1 MNYHTDRNL
10 YILHIGQS
18 GCLSEYTQAFT
29 SKREAESAL
38 AYEKQSA
45 KDEDEYLWGSAK
57 DRYIQLT
64 RNRYAEIQI
73 VSAHSINIYS
83 SDDLQVY
90 NNA

>member
-18 GCLSEYTQAFT
+18 GCLPDYTQVFT
-29 SKREAESAL
+29 SKREAEFVL
-38 AYEKQSA
+38 ACEKR
-45 KDEDEYLWGSAK
+45 DEDYLWGNVK
-57 DRYIQLT
+57 DHYIQLT
-64 RNRYAEIQI
+64 LNRYAEIQI

-83 SDDLQVY
+83 SDDLQAY